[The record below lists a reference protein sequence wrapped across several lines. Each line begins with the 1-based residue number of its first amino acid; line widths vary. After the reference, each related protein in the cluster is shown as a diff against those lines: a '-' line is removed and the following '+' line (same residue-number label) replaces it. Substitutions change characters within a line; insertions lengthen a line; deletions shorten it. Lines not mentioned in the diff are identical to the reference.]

1 MIELYYQEGRT
12 WFRVPLKVG
21 DTLVRPSVLKSQIEG
36 MTMRVVTYSPPAD
49 GSYHE
54 YHISGKWYP
63 PSPCKWLQDGGFMD
77 VEPSDIFSVGV
88 APATLAMEYQKLSG
102 NFERLRTEFLKL
114 EAAYLEVAHSY
125 RALAHN

>member
-21 DTLVRPSVLKSQIEG
+21 DTLVRPSVLKQQIEG

-49 GSYHE
+49 GTYHE
-54 YHISGKWYP
+54 YYIVGKWYP
-63 PSPCKWLQDGGFMD
+63 PSPCKWLQDGVFMD
-77 VEPSDIFSVGV
+77 VDPSDIFSIGA
-88 APATLAMEYQKLSG
+88 APASLVTEYRNLVAG
-102 NFERLRTEFLKL
+102 FERLRAEFVKL
-114 EAAYLEVAHSY
+114 EAAYLEAASSY